1 MMRYIGAALLVGGCG
16 GFGLSLTSAC
26 RREKTMLRQLM
37 NALQEMEWE
46 LKFRITELPDLCRI
60 AGAAAGG
67 RLKHIFLELAGKL
80 DAGEVTDISGS
91 FNAILNR
98 SELPRRVRKH
108 LAQLGR
114 SLGRFDLEGQLQG
127 LQAVR
132 MQCRKDLQVL
142 EEQGPEQLRCCRTL
156 LLCAGA
162 ALAIL
167 FL

>member
-46 LKFRITELPDLCRI
+46 LKFRITELPELCRI

-67 RLKHIFLELAGKL
+67 KLKPVFWELAGKL

-91 FNAILNR
+91 FNAILN
-98 SELPRRVRKH
+98 SKDLPRRVRKH
-108 LAQLGR
+108 LNQLGR

-132 MQCRKDLQVL
+132 LECRKDLKVL
-142 EEQGPEQLRCCRTL
+142 EERGPEQLRCCRTL